1 MIKVEFL
8 GWIYYLG
15 ENYRI
20 PEEKCGKW
28 MYFFNAHGLVS
39 KICED
44 AVEKKVVG
52 QAKHTDDESG
62 VACFYVDCDDM
73 EAHKRVISYFIE
85 KNLIRKTKNG
95 RYYNISFKLDKQTRA
110 GEYKDSFHAK
120 IKLSDFIDLYT
131 GEWIV

>member
-1 MIKVEFL
+1 MNRVEFL

-28 MYFFNAHGLVS
+28 MYFFNGSGLAS

-44 AVEKKVVG
+44 AVERKIVN

-62 VACFYVDCDDM
+62 VACFYVNCEDI
-73 EAHKRVISYFIE
+73 EAHKRVIAYFIE
-85 KNLIRKTKNG
+85 RNLIRKTKDG
-95 RYYNISFKLDKQTRA
+95 RYYNISFKLDKQTQA
-110 GEYKDSFHAK
+110 GEYKDGFQAT